1 MAIFDFGRIE
11 GFPSRYTPNE
21 LPVLFDVT
29 EIIVIVFFTIIGIAY
44 FSVISGNSKKQCIY
58 TCVKV
63 MSSVTIGCLL
73 VVENFGQEWEVG
85 FAKTRAP
92 YRAGEEYEIEALIGM
107 KIGLRSVNVTLQGK
121 GEDGT
126 PLAKETI
133 NYNERFWWTW
143 DQGKFGFG
151 PYAGLLQRNYRDAQ
165 KRGLPIPILW
175 TVEYL
180 TIDGEGIRFGRFYR
194 TAGWYCHILLWA
206 AFAGWILAN
215 IFLQTVGRYAAY
227 FTATT
232 GILQILACIVWIAV
246 HNPTPL
252 VIPFEDDTIR
262 IRLGQHF
269 WMTLCCGIACILI
282 AALLIFMDLR
292 YPNTLS
298 TFLGINPLTQY
309 DEYVVQFSELEN
321 IMKTE
326 GEDDNDI
333 KMTTISDDPRLRS
346 NSVTVL
352 KRRSTIKNAQKM
364 LFRYPVTANINSDK
378 ENEEMYINDL
388 IRPSC
393 SYSKE
398 SSKGNEDPRPPILP
412 KRVKRTK
419 VFV

>member
-151 PYAGLLQRNYRDAQ
+151 PY
-165 KRGLPIPILW
+165 
-175 TVEYL
+175 
-180 TIDGEGIRFGRFYR
+180 
-194 TAGWYCHILLWA
+194 
-206 AFAGWILAN
+206 
-215 IFLQTVGRYAAY
+215 
-227 FTATT
+227 
-232 GILQILACIVWIAV
+232 
-246 HNPTPL
+246 
-252 VIPFEDDTIR
+252 
-262 IRLGQHF
+262 
-269 WMTLCCGIACILI
+269 GIACILI

>member
-269 WMTLCCGIACILI
+269 WMTLCC
-282 AALLIFMDLR
+282 
-292 YPNTLS
+292 
-298 TFLGINPLTQY
+298 
-309 DEYVVQFSELEN
+309 EFSELEN